1 MARLLDP
8 VGPSLSSRGLKG
20 WRPATLLPRQGD
32 VTGIGAKRGIIIAL
46 GATFVL
52 PIGAG
57 QAQQQAGGDII
68 LPGTAATSLA
78 QEQAALKAA
87 RRQSKQA
94 DERSVRLEKQAAL
107 ARDAA
112 EGARRRAAATAA
124 RIQRAEADIQAGQAR
139 IAIIARLQRAQ
150 AARLAARQAPVV
162 RLTAALQMMARRPLG
177 LSLVQPGSV
186 TDAVH
191 MRAVLG
197 QILPVIRARTAGLR
211 TELDRSRAL
220 RATAQQA
227 ADAMARSRAELGRE
241 KLALTR
247 LEAEKRVAARTYR
260 ANAGLESERALA
272 LGERA
277 RDIVDLMDR
286 LSQAGDLRERLARL
300 PGPLLRPARPDAAT
314 AQDTPERSAALAGP
328 PAYRLPVVG
337 QLVTGMGEVNDSGV
351 RARGLTIA
359 AQPGAQAVAPAAGR
373 IAFAG
378 PYRGYG
384 QILIIDHGA
393 GWTSLLTGLHRL
405 SANVGDAV
413 RQGDPVGVA
422 GSGTGTGRPLLTTE
436 LRRNGRPVDIVPLV
450 GGG

>member
-1 MARLLDP
+1 MGGGRAQP
-8 VGPSLSSRGLKG
+8 
-20 WRPATLLPRQGD
+20 PR
-32 VTGIGAKRGIIIAL
+32 
-46 GATFVL
+46 
-52 PIGAG
+52 
-57 QAQQQAGGDII
+57 GDII

-87 RRQSKQA
+87 RAQSRDA
-94 DERSVRLEKQAAL
+94 DERSIRLEKQAAL

-162 RLTAALQMMARRPLG
+162 RLTAALQMMASRPLA
-177 LSLVQPGSV
+177 LALVQPGSV
-186 TDAVH
+186 SDAVH
-191 MRAVLG
+191 MRAVLD
-197 QILPVIRARTAGLR
+197 QVLPVIRARTAGLR
-211 TELDRSRAL
+211 AELDRSRAL

-227 ADAMARSRAELGRE
+227 ADAMARSRADLERE
-241 KLALTR
+241 KLALNR
-247 LEAEKRVAARTYR
+247 LETQKRVAARDYR
-260 ANAGLESERALA
+260 ANAGYESERALA

-286 LSQAGDLRERLARL
+286 LEEAGDLRERLAAL
-300 PGPLLRPARPDAAT
+300 PGPLMRPARPAA
-314 AQDTPERSAALAGP
+314 AAARDMPDRGAASSGP

-337 QLVTGMGEVNDSGV
+337 QLVTGMGEVSDSGV

-359 AQPGAQAVAPAAGR
+359 AQAGALAVAPAAGR

-405 SANVGDAV
+405 TANVGDSV

-422 GSGTGTGRPLLTTE
+422 GSGRPLLTTE

-450 GGG
+450 GGA